1 MKTKGLTYDQIKKK
15 VPLISKVVGKNS
27 WEYLAGSNN
36 ATVNNLVEEW
46 KENIRK
52 NVKDRLWKK
61 HRGIV
66 KDCVGMAFNKAVI
79 AVGAGQS
86 FNKNKDVLKKISE
99 RDGVRDW
106 EDRNFVII
114 ASNHQY
120 KPLLEMGIIPDLV
133 IAVDSSDVI
142 YDQLCTDI
150 PEIGRN
156 TVFLAGL
163 QCSNKVL
170 KEWDK
175 QGRDIR
181 FYIPNTPGLGE
192 TFEKAS
198 GKKAAPH
205 RIVAG
210 GNVLNTAWTIAG
222 IWLQS
227 SVYMTVGNDL
237 SYPLRS
243 SADEQRKLY
252 YADGDYSTNDEVT
265 GTGRDE
271 AKNHKIWMGFK
282 ITKSPIYTTK
292 LEDIHNIEIE
302 PVGTTQTLWVYKT
315 WIEGQ
320 IIMNMAAAKG
330 GSRHYYN
337 CSEGGILGV
346 LCRDDTIEGRKK
358 EENWFLLDELCKQY
372 HTTTLEHAVNQF
384 VAAREV
390 QRCNIGVPAAIN
402 SVKIV

>member
-1 MKTKGLTYDQIKKK
+1 MKIKGLTYDQVAKKI
-15 VPLISKVVGKNS
+15 PLLSQVIGKNS

-36 ATVNNLVEEW
+36 ATVNMFVEGW
-46 KENIRK
+46 KDNVRK
-52 NVKDRLWKK
+52 NVESRLWKK

-66 KDCVGMAFNKAVI
+66 KDCVGLAFNKAVI

-99 RDGVRDW
+99 RDGVLDW

-120 KPLLEMGIIPDLV
+120 KPLLKMGIIPDFV
-133 IAVDSSDVI
+133 IAVDSSDTI

-156 TVFLAGL
+156 TVFLSGL

-181 FYIPNTPGLGE
+181 FYLPTTEGVGE
-192 TFEKAS
+192 AFEKAS
-198 GKKAAPH
+198 GKKAKPH
-205 RIVAG
+205 KIVSG
-210 GNVLNTAWTIAG
+210 GNVLNTAWVISGA
-222 IWLQS
+222 LLHS
-227 SVYMTVGNDL
+227 SVFMTVGNDL
-237 SYPLRS
+237 SYPLRT

-252 YADGDYSTNDEVT
+252 YADGDYSTNAQVT

-271 AKNHKIWMGFK
+271 AKDHKIWMGYTM
-282 ITKSPIYTTK
+282 TKSPIYTDK
-292 LEDIHNIEIE
+292 LEDIYKIEIE
-302 PVGTTQTLWVYKT
+302 PVGTTQTLWVYKS

-320 IIMNMAAAKG
+320 LVMNMTANA
-330 GSRHYYN
+330 GSKHYYN
-337 CSEGGILGV
+337 CSEGGICGV
-346 LCRDDTIEGRKK
+346 LCKDDTVDGREK
-358 EENWFLLDELCKQY
+358 EENWFLLDEVCKQY
-372 HTTTLEHAVNQF
+372 HTTTLEYAANQF